1 MRYSFNRDKKDLVF
15 AYRKDINASF
25 KDLSIVCSAIRYKTA
40 ASAVK
45 ELEEVESG
53 AKPVFY
59 PRFNKG
65 MGSRHELLGKK
76 GRWPKKCSKIVR
88 NVLLSAISNAENKGY
103 DPDAMVVV
111 HASANKTNIV
121 RRVAPKGILYISGGY
136 GYAKQRRSD
145 LELAKVEIGL
155 GTGEEQGISK
165 KMKAAIKLNA
175 KNTPK
180 QSIKDT
186 DSKKKQ
192 SVKQQVKAIE
202 KKAIADIEK
211 VPQKQDAKSDAA
223 TAAAAKAENLD
234 NAKSKQPAMLEQEKQ
249 ETALPKK

>member
-1 MRYSFNRDKKDLVF
+1 MKYSFNRDKKDLVF

-25 KDLSIVCSAIRYKTA
+25 KDLSIVCSAIRYKTV

-45 ELEEVESG
+45 VLEDVESG

-76 GRWPKKCSKIVR
+76 GRWPKKCSKIIR

-175 KNTPK
+175 MSAPK

-186 DSKKKQ
+186 ESKKKQ
-192 SVKQQVKAIE
+192 SVKQQVKAAE
-202 KKAIADIEK
+202 KKAAVDIEK
-211 VPQKQDAKSDAA
+211 ASKKQDANSDA
-223 TAAAAKAENLD
+223 TAAENAGNSD
-234 NAKSKQPAMLEQEKQ
+234 KGKQPVMLEHEKQ
-249 ETALPKK
+249 EEPALPKK